1 MYLSKNK
8 ILILIILLC
17 TILLVGCKKEMPNEI
32 KKEDI
37 YNQIEEEY
45 LIYFYKARCPYCEKC
60 EDIIK
65 DYIVQDES
73 PIKLYTC
80 DLSKDKEI
88 KRYYEGA
95 KGQGSKGQYFVDGVT
110 NYKDLYIAGVPTI
123 IKIKNEN
130 GIKVGEYIA
139 SGKSKVIEYINEQ
152 KKAK

>member
-1 MYLSKNK
+1 
-8 ILILIILLC
+8 
-17 TILLVGCKKEMPNEI
+17 MPNEI

-37 YNQIEEEY
+37 YNQIEDEY
-45 LIYFYKARCPYCEKC
+45 LIYFYKDRCPYCEQC

-65 DYIVQDES
+65 EYIAQDEKA
-73 PIKLYTC
+73 IELYTC

-88 KRYYEGA
+88 KRYYEGEN
-95 KGQGSKGQYFVDGVT
+95 GQGSKGQYFVDGVT

-130 GIKVGEYIA
+130 GIKVSEYIA

-152 KKAK
+152 KKAM

>member
-32 KKEDI
+32 QKEDI

-65 DYIVQDES
+65 DYIAQDES

-95 KGQGSKGQYFVDGVT
+95 KGQGSKGQYFVDGV
-110 NYKDLYIAGVPTI
+110 PTI